1 MKSRIGRKLAG
12 AALLLWGGVAPS
24 WVVAAPGAA
33 EVLQFHPRQQ
43 GVEVTTPKP
52 NETAAC
58 KVELVKGQGKASGW
72 LLSDANGQPLRRF
85 FDSNGDVK
93 IDIWSYYKDGA
104 EVYREI
110 DSNYNGKADQY
121 RWLNTGGSRHGVDVN
136 EDGRIDAWKTISP
149 EEVAQEL
156 IVSLASRDPIRFQ
169 ALLCNDAD
177 VRELPPREADRVKQ
191 ARKNAAAK
199 FEAALAKATGLNSKT
214 RYVHLEANTPQ
225 CLPADQ
231 TGGRAD
237 LIKYANGTVLCE
249 TDGKNEWV
257 QTGEIIQVAGA
268 YRLVDG
274 PTVGLTEQT
283 PSLAGGGMAVTD
295 KELQAL
301 LEQLRTLDERS
312 PKGGQA
318 SPDASVVTYNVQRTD
333 LLEKI
338 VAKVKPEERDP
349 WVRQIADCLG
359 AAAQASP
366 ATDKNA
372 YTRLTRLVEQI
383 TKAMPGSALAAYI
396 SYREMN
402 ADYALRLNDKGAD
415 LGKVQEYWLD
425 KLAKFVQEYPKGEDT
440 PDALMQLGMVS
451 EFVGK
456 EAEAKKWYQVLVR
469 DFADKPAAPKATG
482 CLRRLDLDGKAL
494 KLSSPKLTNPAE
506 AFDLDELNGKNVVV
520 YYWASWNGQ
529 CVGDFAK
536 LKQILEANKDLVLVT
551 VNLDTTAEEAKAFL
565 GRSPVAGTHL
575 YQPGGLDSPLATQ
588 YGVMGL
594 PSLFLVGK
602 DGKVISRTVQV
613 ATLEEEL
620 KKQKK

>member
-33 EVLQFHPRQQ
+33 EVLQFQPRQQ
-43 GVEVTTPKP
+43 GIEITTPRP

-72 LLSDANGQPLRRF
+72 LLADANGQPLRRF

-93 IDIWSYYKDGA
+93 IDVWSYFKDGV

-110 DSNYNGKADQY
+110 DSNFNGKPDQY
-121 RWLNTGGSRHGVDVN
+121 RWLNAGGSRHGVDAN
-136 EDGRIDAWKTISP
+136 EDGKIDGWKAISP
-149 EEVAQEL
+149 EEVSQEL
-156 IVSLASRDPIRFQ
+156 IAALASRDAARFQ
-169 ALLCNDAD
+169 ALLCSDAD
-177 VRELPPREADRVKQ
+177 LRELPPREGDRVKE
-191 ARKNAAAK
+191 ARKTAAAK

-214 RYVHLEANTPQ
+214 RYVHLEATQPQ

-237 LIKYANGTVLCE
+237 LIKYTNGTVLCE

-257 QTGEIIQVAGA
+257 QTGEIVQVAGA
-268 YRLVDG
+268 HRLVEG

-283 PSLAGGGMAVTD
+283 PSPGNGIAVTD
-295 KELQAL
+295 KELQGF
-301 LEQLRTLDERS
+301 LEQLRALDDRS
-312 PKGGQA
+312 PKGGQPGA
-318 SPDASVVTYNVQRTD
+318 DPAVVTYNLQRTD

-372 YTRLTRLVEQI
+372 ATRLTRLVEQV
-383 TKAMPGSALAAYI
+383 TKAMAGSALAAYV

-402 ADYALRLNDKGAD
+402 ADYAQRLAEKDAN
-415 LGKVQEYWLD
+415 LGKIQEYWLER
-425 KLAKFVQEYPKGEDT
+425 LAKFVQTYPKGEDT

-469 DFADKPAAPKATG
+469 DFTDKPAGNKAAG
-482 CLRRLDLDGKAL
+482 CLRRLDLDGKAMQ
-494 KLSSPKLTNPAE
+494 LSSPKLANPSE
-506 AFDLDELNGKNVVV
+506 AFDLESLRGKNVIV

-536 LKQILEANKDLVLVT
+536 LKQILEAHKDAALVT
-551 VNLDTTAEEAKAFL
+551 VNLDTTVEEAKAFL
-565 GRSPVAGTHL
+565 TRSPVVGTHL
-575 YQPGGLDSPLATQ
+575 YQPGGLDSPPATQ

-594 PSLFLVGK
+594 PSVFLVGK
-602 DGKVISRTVQV
+602 DGKVVSHTVQV

-620 KKQKK
+620 KKLSK

>member
-12 AALLLWGGVAPS
+12 AALLLWGGVAPN
-24 WVVAAPGAA
+24 WVMAAPGAA

-43 GVEVTTPKP
+43 GIEITTPRP

-72 LLSDANGQPLRRF
+72 LLADANGQPLRRF

-93 IDIWSYYKDGA
+93 IDVWSYYKDGV

-110 DSNYNGKADQY
+110 DSNFNGKPDQY
-121 RWLNTGGSRHGVDVN
+121 RWLNAGGSRHGMDAN
-136 EDGRIDAWKTISP
+136 EDGKVDAWKAISP
-149 EEVAQEL
+149 EEVSQEL
-156 IVSLASRDPIRFQ
+156 IAALAARDAARFQ
-169 ALLCNDAD
+169 ALLCNDVD
-177 VRELPPREADRVKQ
+177 LRELPPREADRVKE
-191 ARKNAAAK
+191 ARKTAASK

-214 RYVHLEANTPQ
+214 RYVHLEATAPQ
-225 CLPADQ
+225 CLPTDQ
-231 TGGRAD
+231 TGGRTD

-257 QTGEIIQVAGA
+257 QTGELILVSGA

-283 PSLAGGGMAVTD
+283 PSPGNGIAVTD
-295 KELQAL
+295 KELQGL
-301 LEQLRTLDERS
+301 LEQLRALDDRS

-318 SPDASVVTYNVQRTD
+318 GPDPTVVTYNVQRTD

-372 YTRLTRLVEQI
+372 ATRLTRLVEQI
-383 TKAMPGSALAAYI
+383 AKAMPGSALAAYV

-402 ADYALRLNDKGAD
+402 ADYAQRLNEKDAN
-415 LGKVQEYWLD
+415 LGKIQEYWLER
-425 KLAKFVQEYPKGEDT
+425 LAKFVQTYPKGEDT
-440 PDALMQLGMVS
+440 SDALMQLGMVS

-469 DFADKPAAPKATG
+469 DFTDKPAGGKAAG
-482 CLRRLDLDGKAL
+482 CLRRLDLDGKAMQ
-494 KLSSPKLTNPAE
+494 LSSPKLVNPSE
-506 AFDLDELNGKNVVV
+506 AFDVESLRGKNVVV

-536 LKQILEANKDLVLVT
+536 LKQILEANKDLTLVT

-565 GRSPVAGTHL
+565 TRSPVVGTHL

-594 PSLFLVGK
+594 PSVFLVGK
-602 DGKVISRTVQV
+602 DGKVVSRTVQV

-620 KKQKK
+620 KKLSK